1 MGRSR
6 KRKCDQVVAQSAST
20 EGSLAAV
27 ECVIPMAAAE
37 QGKRSAARNAVSHLA
52 ETQSSD
58 PKVALALK
66 LLGAKAGDSS
76 ATLNPI
82 QLDAATIDR
91 QGRRLLRGLGLAV
104 KLHRVQWGWSQERLG
119 SNSGLDRTYV
129 GCIERGE
136 RNLGI
141 ANVALLARALQ
152 MSAAELL
159 AEAER
164 LAAQLDEDDA

>member
-1 MGRSR
+1 VH
-6 KRKCDQVVAQSAST
+6 DPN
-20 EGSLAAV
+20 LALPQA
-27 ECVIPMAAAE
+27 
-37 QGKRSAARNAVSHLA
+37 
-52 ETQSSD
+52 SD

-66 LLGAKAGDSS
+66 LVGARS
-76 ATLNPI
+76 ALPRRPVEPVPAYH
-82 QLDAATIDR
+82 DDPAVDK
-91 QGRRLLRGLGLAV
+91 QGRRLLKGLGLAV
-104 KLHRVQWGWSQERLG
+104 KLQRVERGWSQERLG

-152 MSAAELL
+152 VSAAELL

-164 LAAQLDEDDA
+164 LAALLADDDA